1 MAERKKTAATRPPQ
15 ARPSGTGHQ
24 PGHKSGHDAGPE
36 PGQEHFVLRLFVAG
50 TTPQSTRAI
59 LNARKLTERYLAG
72 RCELEVIDIY
82 QLPALARDEQI
93 VAVPTLVRRLPLPL
107 RKLVGDLSNSERV
120 LIGLD
125 LLNED
130 QSQLAIEST

>member
-1 MAERKKTAATRPPQ
+1 MPAHKKTKATAPP
-15 ARPSGTGHQ
+15 PE
-24 PGHKSGHDAGPE
+24 PGPE
-36 PGQEHFVLRLFVAG
+36 PRQEHFILRLYVAG

-59 LNARKLTERYLAG
+59 LNARKLTEEYLAG
-72 RCELEVIDIY
+72 RFELEVIDIY
-82 QLPALARDEQI
+82 QQPTLARDEQI

-125 LLNED
+125 LLD
-130 QSQLAIEST
+130 ADRVKLAIKLTRRHRRSDVEA